1 VSGCQPWSNCGI
13 NNVFVSRRGRDCQS
27 DCVSNVRS
35 VYLQSRVC
43 GLWDCVATGASVL
56 CRACLGYAQIGVIYR
71 KRSGGRAR
79 GARRRARGRLASP
92 RTARRAART
101 LVSRVRL
108 RDEFTSLT
116 VLCQCV
122 SSVSHCSPTGWSLD
136 VASSRGHGSRH
147 THIATAPLTAL
158 LSCYQLC
165 PLRYDRARIINIY
178 VTAFTNGIF
187 YLRYRRASRYPTGYV
202 VHPRRV

>member
-1 VSGCQPWSNCGI
+1 M
-13 NNVFVSRRGRDCQS
+13 
-27 DCVSNVRS
+27 RS
-35 VYLQSRVC
+35 VGLCSHGGVC
-43 GLWDCVATGASVL
+43 ALS
-56 CRACLGYAQIGVIYR
+56 CLPGIRTDRRDISKEIG
-71 KRSGGRAR
+71 GTRAR
-79 GARRRARGRLASP
+79 GARRRARGRLP
-92 RTARRAART
+92 VRRGARLARSCHVCGCVT
-101 LVSRVRL
+101 S
-108 RDEFTSLT
+108 DEFTSLT

>member
-1 VSGCQPWSNCGI
+1 MHLAYILGVPVQILRKEASLLHRLW
-13 NNVFVSRRGRDCQS
+13 FRRQQTDGMLSQGR
-27 DCVSNVRS
+27 
-35 VYLQSRVC
+35 LH
-43 GLWDCVATGASVL
+43 L
-56 CRACLGYAQIGVIYR
+56 CEIGVIYR

-158 LSCYQLC
+158 LSCYQL
-165 PLRYDRARIINIY
+165 
-178 VTAFTNGIF
+178 
-187 YLRYRRASRYPTGYV
+187 
-202 VHPRRV
+202 